1 MAYLHLKFTDKFS
14 GTPPAYKYDGATFNL
29 DQVVNIAMAAA
40 NGYILINMQD
50 HYFEVQTDYS
60 SDAKRAAAWAKLNE
74 INDAICANP
83 GADKITI
90 NCESVATYFDGVAN
104 PYPAA

>member
-1 MAYLHLKFTDKFS
+1 MAYLHLKFTDKVS

-29 DQVVNIAMAAA
+29 DQVVNISMETS
-40 NGYILINMQD
+40 GFQSILVNMQS
-50 HYFEVQTDYS
+50 HYFVIETNGGDT
-60 SDAKRAAAWAKLNE
+60 AWAKLNE
-74 INDAICANP
+74 INDAIGANP

-90 NCESVATYFDGVAN
+90 NCEGVATYFNPVAT

>member
-29 DQVVNIAMAAA
+29 DQVANISMEPSSQS
-40 NGYILINMQD
+40 IRVNMQS
-50 HYFEVQTDYS
+50 HYFSIDTNAS
-60 SDAKRAAAWAKLNE
+60 SGDAQAAAAWAKLNE

-90 NCESVATYFDGVAN
+90 NCESVATYMS
-104 PYPAA
+104 AAPLAYV

>member
-14 GTPPAYKYDGATFNL
+14 GQPPAYKYDGATFNL
-29 DQVVNIAMAAA
+29 DQVANISMDAGAQS
-40 NGYILINMQD
+40 IRVNMQS
-50 HYFEVQTDYS
+50 HYFDINTNA
-60 SDAKRAAAWAKLNE
+60 SDGDAQAAAAWAKLNE

-90 NCESVATYFDGVAN
+90 NCESVATYMS
-104 PYPAA
+104 AAPLAYV